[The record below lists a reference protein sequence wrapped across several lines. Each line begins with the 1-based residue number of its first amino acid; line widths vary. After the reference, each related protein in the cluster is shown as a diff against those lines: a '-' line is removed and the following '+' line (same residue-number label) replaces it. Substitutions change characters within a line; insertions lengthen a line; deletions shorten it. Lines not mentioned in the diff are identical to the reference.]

1 LEAARKRQQEPGRSG
16 LAIME
21 DVDSI
26 LDKISTH
33 GISSLSEEEKRL
45 LDEASREISR
55 RDRRP

>member
-1 LEAARKRQQEPGRSG
+1 
-16 LAIME
+16 MD

-26 LDKISTH
+26 LDKISVH
-33 GISSLSEEEKRL
+33 GISSLSEEERRL